1 MSWTFGRIGLATTA
15 GGDGLT
21 VPAHNPVQWD
31 GDQVTIVTDLYASTV
46 TDQLVLRDQFL
57 GYDLNLDERV
67 VPITSTED
75 PSMNGFYTVNEVNVD
90 DTSGSHFAGG
100 IGSTA
105 TVAAR
110 KVRGWQ
116 AVRSELICDGTVRT
130 NSHSI
135 AIGSTFPLVGA
146 PVGAFQAT
154 PEFATTTT
162 LTGADGAVPVW
173 YQTSPTT
180 YKVTPSWL
188 IAAAD
193 AYKGACRLEVSHDS
207 GSTWRTVVG
216 RHPRNLPTYWRISNS
231 LVRVTATTTASKVE
245 LSVEHHD
252 GTGWETAKVWQLT
265 ADASYTALAYA
276 PTSLACFKNA
286 ADEVRVQVG
295 AGTTDRITLDVR
307 LRRGSRVVECAYAH
321 PTVTALGVRR
331 GTNEA
336 ADALSTTCG
345 LRATSNDT
353 GGNKYVVCTPSTLAG
368 SDTTIGAIRATTNLF
383 RFGLGIA
390 IGGTVGTGFG
400 ETMGVASAYMAGI
413 NHRQAAVAV

>member
-1 MSWTFGRIGLATTA
+1 MSWTFGRVGVATSA

-21 VPAHNPVQWD
+21 LPSHDPAKWD
-31 GDQVTIVTDLYASTV
+31 GDTV
-46 TDQLVLRDQFL
+46 TFVCDLAADTVADALALRSQVL
-57 GYDLNLDERV
+57 GYDLNPDEKV
-67 VPITSTED
+67 VAITSTQD
-75 PSMNGFYTVNEVNVD
+75 SSIDGFYEVLEVNVD
-90 DTSGSHFAGG
+90 DVVGTHILGGSGSQ
-100 IGSTA
+100 A
-105 TVAAR
+105 TVVAR
-110 KVRGWQ
+110 KITGWQ
-116 AVRSELICDGTVRT
+116 AVRSELICDGAART

-154 PEFATTTT
+154 PKFATTTT
-162 LTGADGAVPVW
+162 LTGEDGAVPVW
-173 YQTSPTT
+173 YQSSPTT

-188 IAAAD
+188 IAAAN
-193 AYKGACRLEVSHDS
+193 AYKGGCRLEVSHDS

-216 RHPRNLPTYWRISNS
+216 RQPRNLPTYWRASNS
-231 LVRVTATTTASKVE
+231 LVRVTATTTANKVE

-252 GTGWETAKVWQLT
+252 GTQWETAKVWQLT
-265 ADASYTALAYA
+265 ADTSYTALAFA

-336 ADALSTTCG
+336 ATALSTTCG
-345 LRATSNDT
+345 LRATSNDA
-353 GGNKYVVCTPSTLAG
+353 GNNKYVVATPSTLAG

-413 NHRQAAVAV
+413 NHRQSTVAA